1 VCWSPA
7 GSGQIMCTANT
18 FWEIFL
24 KYLIPRNDVKL
35 LSENKMPIRT
45 RIFHHT
51 QRELY
56 LNRILEVLRERIN
69 LTLDQTLNFCSCCIR
84 LHTYNLESVAS
95 RVQRVGREE
104 LLSLWHGHFT
114 HSGGVSSTKEGNRLF
129 LSVLTA
135 AMQIT

>member
-1 VCWSPA
+1 
-7 GSGQIMCTANT
+7 
-18 FWEIFL
+18 
-24 KYLIPRNDVKL
+24 
-35 LSENKMPIRT
+35 
-45 RIFHHT
+45 
-51 QRELY
+51 
-56 LNRILEVLRERIN
+56 LEVLRERIN
-69 LTLDQTLNFCSCCIR
+69 LTLDQTLNFCVHVASGSV
-84 LHTYNLESVAS
+84 HNLESVAS